1 MEYSPVNTGEFEAS
15 NDRDRAFEQLLRL
28 AASFA
33 SSQSA
38 QAQDGTKSI
47 APRSPVAE
55 DVEIRA
61 YQIYIARGGS
71 DGHDLDD
78 WLQAERQVLEKLK
91 KNKASLRLALAFGV
105 LKNSAAT

>member
-33 SSQSA
+33 SSQAA
-38 QAQDGTKSI
+38 QTQGRAKTTPK
-47 APRSPVAE
+47 SPVAE
-55 DVEIRA
+55 DIEIRA
-61 YQIYIARGGS
+61 YQIYVGRGGS

-78 WLQAERQVLEKLK
+78 WLQAERQVLEELK
-91 KNKASLRLALAFGV
+91 KNKASLRVALAFGV
-105 LKNSAAT
+105 LKNSAAM